1 MDDNFEMENF
11 QDRLNRLRD
20 PDEEQET
27 NFDDQENPLNQSI
40 MAIDTS
46 NPNFKTA
53 AEKKLNTVLANNEP
67 LQKVHANNEKLGIQK
82 GKNLFRE
89 LGFNINKG
97 DGKFSK
103 QVFEKLKVTVN
114 TKGKVSGAENDGTK
128 IIGKKV
134 RS

>member
-82 GKNLFRE
+82 GKNLLRE

-114 TKGKVSGAENDGTK
+114 TKGKISGAENDGTK